1 MVPFTA
7 PVKAGIAL
15 ASAGVSAVSS
25 VASGLQNKKIADR
38 NALILGMNAKRE
50 QEIALRAADDF
61 ARDEERRRASGRAKG
76 KGRTDEGSGLLVQV
90 DQAGEAAYQALRI
103 VAGGATRAATL
114 RNEASGERARG
125 EAARTAGFLKGATT
139 LGGAAARHPSSPSP
153 TRTPGS
159 GVVIGPFG
167 KWSDLDP
174 GPLPPA
180 FRPRYDTPF

>member
-15 ASAGVSAVSS
+15 ASAGFSATAS

-61 ARDEERRRASGRAKG
+61 AREEQRRRASGRAKG

-90 DQAGEAAYQALRI
+90 DQAGEAA
-103 VAGGATRAATL
+103 
-114 RNEASGERARG
+114 RARFRDYPG
-125 EAARTAGFLKGATT
+125 ELEFLSLGGDRVVLGQFLKRVKLPDG
-139 LGGAAARHPSSPSP
+139 LGDRVLPNRVAVDQ
-153 TRTPGS
+153 PGRS
-159 GVVIGPFG
+159 ALDHAVREA
-167 KWSDLDP
+167 WSYRSLEFTD
-174 GPLPPA
+174 
-180 FRPRYDTPF
+180 